1 MGYGFVI
8 PDFQRHFNSFFL
20 KEKKE
25 LDIECLPGYQAELCT
40 VSPEFPFIIRQ
51 PLSEQSA

>member
-8 PDFQRHFNSFFL
+8 PDFQRHFSYFFT

-25 LDIECLPGYQAELCT
+25 LDIECLPNFATSFDLFNCYKK
-40 VSPEFPFIIRQ
+40 I
-51 PLSEQSA
+51 